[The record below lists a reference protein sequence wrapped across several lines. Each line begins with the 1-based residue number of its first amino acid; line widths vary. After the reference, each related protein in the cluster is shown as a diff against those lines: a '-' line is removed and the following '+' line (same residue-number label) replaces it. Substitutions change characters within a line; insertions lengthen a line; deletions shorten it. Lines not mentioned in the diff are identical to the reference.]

1 MILSSLFSKSINLKS
16 KSLTFYVITGIIIL
30 ILMMVLA
37 LNTGVYDF
45 GKSSAYEVFW
55 KFATGDSSLSL
66 SEKYIIWEVRA
77 SRIVMTVLIGSM
89 LAVSGTTLQGMFKN
103 PLATGESIGL
113 TSGATLLAAI
123 AIVLGHT
130 FEEYLPEIV
139 RNSLVGVSAFIG
151 ALLSMIIVYRI
162 STSNGKTNVVMMLLS
177 GVAITSIGFSITG
190 FLIYI
195 SKDEQLRDLTFWN
208 LGSLAAAT
216 WTKNIILSVVLL
228 LSYLIILPKGKALNA
243 MMLGEKDAEH
253 LGINVET
260 LKKQIV
266 VITAL
271 MVGTCVAFSGTIGF
285 VGLIVP
291 YILRLLFR
299 SDYHFILP
307 LSAICGSILL
317 LIADTLSRT
326 IVASSELPIG
336 ILTSLIGGPVF
347 IAILIKF
354 KNTLR

>member
-1 MILSSLFSKSINLKS
+1 LKS
-16 KSLTFYVITGIIIL
+16 KSLTFYAIIGIILL

-37 LNTGVYDF
+37 LNIGVYDF
-45 GKSSAYEVFW
+45 GNSSSYKVLW
-55 KFATGDSSLSL
+55 KFLTSDSSLSL
-66 SEKYIIWEVRA
+66 SEKYVIWDVRT
-77 SRIVMTVLIGSM
+77 SRIVMAVLIGSM

-130 FEEYLPEIV
+130 FESYLPEII
-139 RNSLVGVSAFIG
+139 RNSLVGVSAFVG
-151 ALLSMIIVYRI
+151 AFLAMVIVYRI
-162 STSNGKTNVVMMLLS
+162 STSAGKTNVVMMLLS
-177 GVAITSIGFSITG
+177 GVAITSIGFSFVG

-208 LGSLAAAT
+208 LGSLAGAT
-216 WTKNIILSVVLL
+216 WTRNIILSIVLL
-228 LSYLIILPKGKALNA
+228 FSYIIILPKGKALNA
-243 MMLGEKDAEH
+243 MLLGEKDAQH

-266 VITAL
+266 LITSL
-271 MVGTCVAFSGTIGF
+271 MIGTCVAFSGTIGF

-317 LIADTLSRT
+317 LLADTISRT
-326 IVASSELPIG
+326 IVAPSELPIG
-336 ILTSLIGGPVF
+336 ILTSLIGGPIF
-347 IAILIKF
+347 IVILIKY